1 MLILLTILFYVH
13 DLYTTV
19 VIQKM
24 VVSETNKTLK
34 SPLNQKWGDIAR
46 FLVTNNSF
54 FKLGQ

>member
-1 MLILLTILFYVH
+1 MLTLLTILFYVH